1 MKAIDTYGIK
11 STSNDRIGNAEDK
24 SKAGIIITDSSP
36 KQKKIIVG
44 CTKLKD
50 TNENTLRSNENHK
63 PTLELRKPRGKYFK
77 SNSQIQQRN
86 AFTTNIQNLQ
96 LLKNGNYV
104 RNPVNIRGSYYFAT
118 NTCGFDSIIQI
129 LSSSAMDNPQYMAF
143 IDESKNKVLK
153 FVKFFDENELSATT
167 NKNRIVLLEDLFSHK
182 IKKMLNSNQIDLY
195 DCVSTIYKQCFN
207 DVPSGWLT
215 HTCPNCHIYTSP
227 IIILQVNH
235 YIIRKNGYHVLQ
247 EVLNNEWTQK
257 LDVRANVEAS
267 HSIPG
272 QLVDF
277 PINLNL
283 GDDQYQLSGVIAML
297 PGHFIS
303 YCRRINN
310 RWDKCDGLKQKI
322 ECVKSHTSIE
332 PQGVIYTKIFSKN
345 DHNHENSTQNYTLT
359 KELVDLTNDEP
370 KSLEHGVAS
379 KLPITDSLDDSDTN
393 SRDNWRN
400 KELNNKVYFDGS
412 FDSIEENSF
421 IESPIMDSIKNSRSL
436 EYQSVLIL
444 QGGNSISG
452 IIIDKKIFHLLDTYN
467 FDFIVHI
474 LSCSALDIPSYMNFL
489 KDSSNETFK
498 FIIGFINL
506 KSCAEIYAKRA
517 LLLKSLYISKTS
529 TTFLNNVFI
538 HTTDIRETI
547 FNTWETCLTDQ
558 ASLLNVYICK
568 SCGCSSFFTP
578 FLKVDTKLIIKNGF
592 KVRNEAV
599 KYYKHLKKVKCRQE
613 SCSKLCSVTVYPNYH
628 LFINLEIIYRYHKN
642 MKCKIQDIP
651 KKLIFGEE
659 VQEYRLAGIIAQK
672 NNLPVSYC
680 LRINGTW
687 ELYNG
692 YLNIIMIVDST
703 TVIEPLGAIYTIS

>member
-1 MKAIDTYGIK
+1 
-11 STSNDRIGNAEDK
+11 
-24 SKAGIIITDSSP
+24 
-36 KQKKIIVG
+36 
-44 CTKLKD
+44 
-50 TNENTLRSNENHK
+50 
-63 PTLELRKPRGKYFK
+63 
-77 SNSQIQQRN
+77 
-86 AFTTNIQNLQ
+86 
-96 LLKNGNYV
+96 
-104 RNPVNIRGSYYFAT
+104 
-118 NTCGFDSIIQI
+118 
-129 LSSSAMDNPQYMAF
+129 MDNPQYMAF

-153 FVKFFDENELSATT
+153 FVKFFVENELSATT
-167 NKNRIVLLEDLFSHK
+167 YKNRIVLLEDLFSHK
-182 IKKMLNSNQIDLY
+182 IKEMIKSNQIDLY

-235 YIIRKNGYHVLQ
+235 DIIRKNGYHALQ
-247 EVLNNEWTQK
+247 EGLNNEWTQK
-257 LDVRANVEAS
+257 LCIKTCSSYCNTRLNIYNTQIFIELDVRANVEAS

-272 QLVDF
+272 RLVDF

-283 GDDQYQLSGVIAML
+283 SDDQYQLSGVIAML

-310 RWDKCDGLKQKI
+310 RWDKCDGLQQKI

-332 PQGVIYTKIFSKN
+332 PQAVIYTKIFSKN
-345 DHNHENSTQNYTLT
+345 NHNHENSTRNYTLT
-359 KELVDLTNDEP
+359 KELVNLTNDEP
-370 KSLEHGVAS
+370 ESLKHDVAS
-379 KLPITDSLDDSDTN
+379 KLPITDPLDDSDTN

-421 IESPIMDSIKNSRSL
+421 VESQIIDSIKNSTSL
-436 EYQSVLIL
+436 EYQSVLML
-444 QGGNSISG
+444 QGGNSMSG
-452 IIIDKKIFHLLDTYN
+452 
-467 FDFIVHI
+467 I
-474 LSCSALDIPSYMNFL
+474 LSCSALDIPRYMNFL

-498 FIIGFINL
+498 FIIDFINL
-506 KSCAEIYAKRA
+506 KSCTEIYTKRA
-517 LLLKSLYISKTS
+517 LLLKSLYFSKISTK
-529 TTFLNNVFI
+529 FLNNVFTYTI
-538 HTTDIRETI
+538 DIRETI

-578 FLKVDTKLIIKNGF
+578 VLKVDTKLIIKNGF
-592 KVRNEAV
+592 KVLNEAV

-613 SCSKLCSVTVYPNYH
+613 NCSKLCSVTVYPNYH
-628 LFINLEIIYRYHKN
+628 LFINLEIINRYHKN
-642 MKCKIQDIP
+642 MECKIRDIP
-651 KKLIFGEE
+651 KKLTFGEE
-659 VQEYRLAGIIAQK
+659 VQEYRLAGIIAQN

-692 YLNIIMIVDST
+692 YSNMIVIVDST